1 MTCRKAVFLV
11 AAVLAGGCDGGPSAV
26 ETRPRES
33 AVAAS
38 DGAAERSRE
47 RAAAPDYKGRPLWSA
62 TRRLTAEENARRAFE
77 RNGAGVGAE
86 TLESYV
92 EAAHRFVRT
101 PPRGTLSMTRENGD
115 VLLYNPD
122 RNLFAVVTREGA
134 PRTLFRPE
142 EGADYWRRQIDR
154 EVLRPGRDDGGSEE
168 G

>member
-1 MTCRKAVFLV
+1 MTCRKAVFLTV
-11 AAVLAGGCDGGPSAV
+11 ALLVGGCDGGPSAV
-26 ETRPRES
+26 ETRPRDQ
-33 AVAAS
+33 AAS
-38 DGAAERSRE
+38 VTEEAAESPGG

-62 TRRLTAEENARRAFE
+62 TRRLSAEENARRAFE

-92 EAAHRFVRT
+92 EAAHRFVRS

-115 VLLYNPD
+115 VLLYSPD

-142 EGADYWRRQIDR
+142 DGADYWRRQIDR
-154 EVLRPGRDDGGSEE
+154 EVLRPSREE
-168 G
+168 GRSEQG